1 MFYRT
6 QNSRHV
12 TVVQIQNNRALNMWL
27 FLRPTVQDAQYA
39 PLVAKGSTR
48 RVNRVKNKK
57 VICCG
62 NTVDVY
68 FLK

>member
-1 MFYRT
+1 M
-6 QNSRHV
+6 
-12 TVVQIQNNRALNMWL
+12 VQIQNSRALNMLL
-27 FLRPTVQDAQYA
+27 FLRPTVQDTQYA

-48 RVNRVKNKK
+48 QVNRVKNKK